1 MMSMMMMRTTKTT
14 TASVMTVTTVM
25 MAPFGAVVDY
35 DYVGNED
42 DFDDLWDAGD
52 TCHHFNANT
61 LGVPCLRR

>member
-1 MMSMMMMRTTKTT
+1 MMSMMMRTTKTT

-42 DFDDLWDAGD
+42 NFADLWDACD
-52 TCHHFNANT
+52 TSHHFNATT